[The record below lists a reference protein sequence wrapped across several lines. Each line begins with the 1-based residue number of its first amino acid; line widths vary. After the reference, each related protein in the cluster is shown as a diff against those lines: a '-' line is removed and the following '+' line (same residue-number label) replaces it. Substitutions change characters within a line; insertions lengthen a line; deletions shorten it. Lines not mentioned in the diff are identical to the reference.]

1 MNPKMKKKYLAI
13 GSFTLGFGFM
23 GSMDGVIFHQLLQW
37 HSVVMETSRPGQIFS
52 DGVFHFGVTVAL
64 VIGGVLLWLA
74 GRPSEISRGVSR
86 LVGGFLSGAGIFN
99 LVEGVVNHHLLQIHR
114 VKPGDPN
121 ALMYDLGFLTI
132 GLVLVIIGEVMRR
145 KRSTSGTHAEMQ

>member
-1 MNPKMKKKYLAI
+1 MNPKTKKKYLGI

-23 GSMDGVIFHQLLQW
+23 GAMDGIIFHQLLQW

-64 VIGGVLLWLA
+64 VIGGILLWLA

-86 LVGGFLSGAGIFN
+86 LVGGFLTGSGIFN

-121 ALMYDLGFLTI
+121 ALMYDLAFLTI
-132 GLVLVIIGEVMRR
+132 GLLLVIIGETVRR